1 MGPEQSFRIRLTI
14 LLHVLPTLPILRPD
28 FPRVS
33 AERLASC
40 IMKFINNGDNDHRDQ
55 LQLMLDFRLNCYYYQ
70 ERTSNV
76 SVVVDPLLMSRLL
89 SPTGLGRDIE
99 MILMPTMLS

>member
-1 MGPEQSFRIRLTI
+1 
-14 LLHVLPTLPILRPD
+14 
-28 FPRVS
+28 
-33 AERLASC
+33 
-40 IMKFINNGDNDHRDQ
+40 MKFINNGNNDHRDQ
-55 LQLMLDFRLNCYYYQ
+55 LQLMLDLRLNCYYYQ